1 MKPTFDYVNS
11 SLNKIGLLRDFCLK
25 IGLQINCKEYD
36 LENDLI
42 LPRNEFKYEEH
53 LPFQISDIVKFCT
66 VVKELSLPS
75 EYLLNIF
82 NKAEEKY
89 LKLEFEESVTLFNQI
104 ILVFPEF
111 FGHINKYLAHAY
123 CRLSSIYYLFVD
135 FFIVSSLNFRP

>member
-1 MKPTFDYVNS
+1 M
-11 SLNKIGLLRDFCLK
+11 NKIGLLRDFCFK
-25 IGLQINCKEYD
+25 IGLQIQSCEYQLD
-36 LENDLI
+36 NDLI
-42 LPRNEFKYEEH
+42 VQRNDFKYEEH
-53 LPFQISDIVKFCT
+53 LPFQIQNIVKFCT

-111 FGHINKYLAHAY
+111 FGHINKFLAHAY
-123 CRLSSIYYLFVD
+123 YRLSSIYYLFGD
-135 FFIVSSLNFRP
+135 FFIVFTYLNI